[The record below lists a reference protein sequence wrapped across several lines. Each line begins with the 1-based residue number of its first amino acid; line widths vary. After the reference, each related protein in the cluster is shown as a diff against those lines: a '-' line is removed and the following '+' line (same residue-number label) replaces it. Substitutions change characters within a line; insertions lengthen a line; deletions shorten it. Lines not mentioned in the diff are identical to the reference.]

1 MNQKELLIVLEKH
14 GKWLKGE
21 EGGERANLRDA
32 YLCDAYLRDA
42 NLRGAY
48 LRDANLRGADLRGA
62 DLRGADLRGAY
73 LRGANLCDADLCG
86 ANLCDADLRGADL
99 CGANLDY
106 ACWPLWCGSLKARID
121 DRQVKQLL
129 YHVLSAVSYSDNC
142 SDELKA
148 ALLTE
153 TNITVANQFHRVAE
167 CGELTVYEGGHHG
180 YDQD

>member
-21 EGGERANLRDA
+21 EGGERANLRGA
-32 YLCDAYLRDA
+32 YLCGANLCDA
-42 NLRGAY
+42 NLCDAN
-48 LRDANLRGADLRGA
+48 LCDANLRGADLRGA
-62 DLRGADLRGAY
+62 
-73 LRGANLCDADLCG
+73 N
-86 ANLCDADLRGADL
+86 L

-180 YDQD
+180 NDQD

>member
-14 GKWLKGE
+14 GKWLRNK
-21 EGGERANLRDA
+21 EGGERA
-32 YLCDAYLRDA
+32 YLCSANLCDA

-48 LRDANLRGADLRGA
+48 LCGANLCDAN
-62 DLRGADLRGAY
+62 LRGADLRGAY
-73 LRGANLCDADLCG
+73 LRGAY
-86 ANLCDADLRGADL
+86 
-99 CGANLDY
+99 LDY

-153 TNITVANQFHRVAE
+153 TNITVANQFHRVDE
-167 CGELTVYEGGHHG
+167 CGALETHRGGDCYGNDH
-180 YDQD
+180 D

>member
-14 GKWLKGE
+14 GKWLRNK
-21 EGGERANLRDA
+21 EGGERADLRGVD
-32 YLCDAYLRDA
+32 LCDADLCGANLCDANLCDANLCDA

-48 LRDANLRGADLRGA
+48 LRGAYLRGAYLCDA
-62 DLRGADLRGAY
+62 NLRGADLRGAY
-73 LRGANLCDADLCG
+73 LRGAY
-86 ANLCDADLRGADL
+86 
-99 CGANLDY
+99 LDY

-153 TNITVANQFHRVAE
+153 TNITVANQFHRVDE
-167 CGELTVYEGGHHG
+167 CGELKIYEEGDCHG
-180 YDQD
+180 NDQN